1 MTESYRSN
9 PIADSLEKIVKAK
22 LSLLYTWAPG
32 IVESYNDIDQTVDVR
47 IVFKRLYNDAD
58 EAEEIAILKGVR
70 IQYPGN
76 EDFVVAMSAEPGTR
90 VLLLF
95 AMRSLDNHL
104 TTGEV
109 GDPGK
114 NRMHSVSDA
123 VAYLGFQTDL
133 DILVPPAESG
143 CIALRKKD
151 NTVNLKVQNDK
162 VTVDVGSTV
171 LTIDAS
177 EVRSEI
183 DIKSKKEVK
192 AYNLIPLAPPFIPG
206 YTTVTKHTHL
216 DSLAGPTTEPVVDE
230 PGPP

>member
-9 PIADSLEKIVKAK
+9 PIADSLEKIIKAK

-32 IVESYNDIDQTVDVR
+32 IVDSYDDTDQTVDVR
-47 IVFKRLYNDAD
+47 IAFKQLYNDAD
-58 EAEEIAILKGVR
+58 EAEEIAVLKGVR
-70 IQYPGN
+70 IVYFGN
-76 EDFVVAMSAEPGTR
+76 DDFVTTSVPEKGSH

-95 AMRSLDNHL
+95 SMRCLDTFQ

-109 GDPGK
+109 SDPGK
-114 NRMHSVSDA
+114 DRRHSVSDA
-123 VAYLGFQTDL
+123 VAIPGNIVDL
-133 DILVPPAESG
+133 TVLTPPAESG

-171 LTIDAS
+171 MTIDAS
-177 EVRSEI
+177 EVKSEI
-183 DIKSKKEVK
+183 DIRSRGEVK
-192 AYNLIPLAPPFIPG
+192 AYNLIPLAPPFVPG
-206 YTTVTKHTHL
+206 YTAVTKHTHL
-216 DSLAGPTTEPVVDE
+216 DSLGGPTTEPVVDE